1 MTAEATEAEELERTP
16 GEGLPEGNPADP
28 YGLDSRAYKR
38 GKWGCFLNE
47 LAQNF
52 AANFVSATY
61 LAAMMIW
68 LGISASRI
76 AFVLSL
82 SSFGGCARAFAP
94 YVAPK
99 VRRTK
104 LFVGIGMIVHLIPM
118 AALFFLP
125 LLPEDVRHH
134 SFFLILA
141 VYAVYCFFVQ
151 FLSPAY
157 AELRELYAEHD
168 AKTERF
174 YAVLTICQNVA
185 QGFSF
190 LALTVLC
197 NQMEGSRDLYPIF
210 GGIALVS
217 FLFRIIIYFILIRE
231 PKMPKVKSPGN
242 FFAGMA
248 DMIRSK
254 KYRPFLLYAILV
266 AAGNALITG
275 IETVFFVERM
285 GLSITFISLTN
296 TYGLAGRIL
305 TAPLWAKLAEK
316 IGAKR
321 GLGIAAFLC
330 AFTYFVNVGMTPTN
344 AELIRWIAHTIGI
357 FGCAGTA
364 VLVVPV
370 QYSCMP
376 EDKHYAYLSFITV
389 LTGAIAYPLGLL
401 VSGIVKWADGWS
413 VMLGSFALSEMHLL
427 YLACGLC
434 YVATF
439 ILLFHSAKRAPE
451 SDPSRTE
458 GEIEHE

>member
-1 MTAEATEAEELERTP
+1 MTPEDTTTEKTIATPDPVA
-16 GEGLPEGNPADP
+16 PAAASPDP
-28 YGLDSRAYKR
+28 YGLDPRAYKR
-38 GKWGCFLNE
+38 GKWGFFLNE

-94 YVAPK
+94 YIAPK

-118 AALFFLP
+118 AGLFFLP
-125 LLPEDVRHH
+125 LLPEEVRTN
-134 SFFLILA
+134 SFFLILF

-157 AELRELYAEHD
+157 AELREVYAEHD

-174 YAVLTICQNVA
+174 YAVLTICTNVA
-185 QGFSF
+185 LCSSF
-190 LALTVLC
+190 LALTILC
-197 NQMEGSRDLYPIF
+197 NQMEGSRNLYPIF
-210 GGIALVS
+210 GGIALVF
-217 FLFRIIIYFILIRE
+217 FLFRIFIYFILIRE
-231 PKMPKVKSPGN
+231 PKMREVKSPGN

-254 KYRPFLLYAILV
+254 KYRPFLVYAILV

-330 AFTYFVNVGMTPTN
+330 AFTYFVNVGMTPSN

-401 VSGIVKWADGWS
+401 VSGIVEWANGWKT
-413 VMLGSFALSEMHLL
+413 MIGSFALSEMHLL
-427 YLACGLC
+427 YLVCGLC
-434 YVATF
+434 YVAAF
-439 ILLFHSAKRAPE
+439 VILFPRRKNTPV
-451 SDPSRTE
+451 PSCTE
-458 GEIEHE
+458 GETEHE